1 MNQARVRVTL
11 TETGV
16 AGDYVV
22 AERHEDGSVLL
33 APDTS
38 IEAIRRRH
46 NLKSATLAEFEAEY
60 GPVLS
65 PDGEG

>member
-1 MNQARVRVTL
+1 MNQARVKVTL
-11 TETGV
+11 TERGV

-38 IEAIRRRH
+38 IDAIRRRH

>member
-1 MNQARVRVTL
+1 MNKARVRVTL
-11 TETGV
+11 TEPGV
-16 AGDYVV
+16 AGDYLV
-22 AERHEDGSVLL
+22 AERHEDGSLLL

-46 NLKSATLAEFEAEY
+46 NLKSATLGEFETEY

>member
-1 MNQARVRVTL
+1 MNQARVTL

-22 AERHEDGSVLL
+22 AEIHEDGSVLL